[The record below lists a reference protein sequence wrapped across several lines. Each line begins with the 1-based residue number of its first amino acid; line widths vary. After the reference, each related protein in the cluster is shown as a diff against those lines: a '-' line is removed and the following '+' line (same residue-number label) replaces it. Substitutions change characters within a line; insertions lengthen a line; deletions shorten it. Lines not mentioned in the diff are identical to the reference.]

1 MDLRRVVY
9 NAIHT
14 CGQTRLFD
22 NRAHGCDGSVVVAA
36 KLRNERLCVLVS
48 DKANVFGLRSIR
60 LGQDDVCSDCI
71 RVQRLHRNSRIAST
85 RPVRAERAR
94 RRQSRRVCSTELF
107 PRSCLV
113 SEPAAHGTGAVA
125 LATTEGH
132 GFHRRHGSLSLCREA
147 ARDACA
153 EGCVQLLSTL
163 SCLVKQAQH
172 RHGESRCTVTARFQ
186 SE

>member
-1 MDLRRVVY
+1 MREQTDRRSRV
-9 NAIHT
+9 AS
-14 CGQTRLFD
+14 TRRR
-22 NRAHGCDGSVVVAA
+22 NRRISMQSVTRSEATQRQRAPFKMQDGA
-36 KLRNERLCVLVS
+36 S
-48 DKANVFGLRSIR
+48 D
-60 LGQDDVCSDCI
+60 
-71 RVQRLHRNSRIAST
+71 SRIASA

-107 PRSCLV
+107 TRSCLV

-172 RHGESRCTVTARFQ
+172 RHGESRCTVTVRFQ
-186 SE
+186 SEEQSRRACANRATPTPRHLTSENAST